1 MNSLQQD
8 LHDVAPV
15 YAHVSFSK
23 TLNGCLLYLVSDKTA
38 HRTVKTVA
46 GCLVYVFHIR
56 SPWFDFSSEGTK
68 CLEEYLYLGGM
79 KWQETGENCKL

>member
-1 MNSLQQD
+1 MMW
-8 LHDVAPV
+8 LHV

-38 HRTVKTVA
+38 HRTVNTVA

-56 SPWFDFSSEGTK
+56 SKVLRKIFV
-68 CLEEYLYLGGM
+68 LEKDEA
-79 KWQETGENCKL
+79 